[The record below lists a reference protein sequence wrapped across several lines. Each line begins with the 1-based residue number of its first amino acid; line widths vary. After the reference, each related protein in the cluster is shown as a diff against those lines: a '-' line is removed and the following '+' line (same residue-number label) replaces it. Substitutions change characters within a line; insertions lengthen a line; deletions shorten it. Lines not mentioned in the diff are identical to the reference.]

1 MGPQNGH
8 QALYVLNDNGTVKCW
23 GEGDNGRL
31 GDGYTTDR
39 TYPLDV
45 YNLSNASQIVTGAD
59 FTCALRSDSNI
70 ACWGNNADGI
80 AGTWGELAYTPTNI
94 PSISDVKALDAGNSH
109 VCALLNTGGIKCWGK
124 GDNGRLGNNNSS
136 TTESPQSVYGITSAT
151 AIGLGENHSCAVL
164 DNNYVVCWGWGGA
177 GQLGDNKEYSNSI
190 PVLVR
195 SQ

>member
-45 YNLSNASQIVTGAD
+45 YNLSNASQIVTGND

-94 PSISDVKALDAGNSH
+94 PSISDVK
-109 VCALLNTGGIKCWGK
+109 
-124 GDNGRLGNNNSS
+124 
-136 TTESPQSVYGITSAT
+136 
-151 AIGLGENHSCAVL
+151 
-164 DNNYVVCWGWGGA
+164 
-177 GQLGDNKEYSNSI
+177 
-190 PVLVR
+190 
-195 SQ
+195 